1 MLQAQKDLE
10 LEIRRLKEVNERKIT
25 DEDMSAANKLKV
37 KALEEEQRRMKRNVL
52 LDSILT
58 ARAQIAVH
66 SQEIERFVS
75 HTLSRTV
82 SRTSQQRSTLASTR
96 SSNLR

>member
-37 KALEEEQRRMKRNVL
+37 KALEEE
-52 LDSILT
+52 
-58 ARAQIAVH
+58 
-66 SQEIERFVS
+66 
-75 HTLSRTV
+75 
-82 SRTSQQRSTLASTR
+82 
-96 SSNLR
+96 

>member
-1 MLQAQKDLE
+1 MAEAQKELE

-25 DEDMSAANKLKV
+25 DEDMSKANKLKV

-52 LDSILT
+52 LDSIRT

-66 SQEIERFVS
+66 S
-75 HTLSRTV
+75 
-82 SRTSQQRSTLASTR
+82 
-96 SSNLR
+96 